1 LYSGFSTLDLK
12 ASEIVLPVILAGKS
26 DLATGEARIQI
37 PPRLE
42 ASLMLSEIDRSDG
55 ASDCQHRDR
64 IYVPIEG
71 IDIKRPLPR
80 TCEGQVAAI

>member
-1 LYSGFSTLDLK
+1 MIG
-12 ASEIVLPVILAGKS
+12 SEQVPQQVILAGKS

-37 PPRLE
+37 LPRLE

-64 IYVPIEG
+64 IYVSIEG